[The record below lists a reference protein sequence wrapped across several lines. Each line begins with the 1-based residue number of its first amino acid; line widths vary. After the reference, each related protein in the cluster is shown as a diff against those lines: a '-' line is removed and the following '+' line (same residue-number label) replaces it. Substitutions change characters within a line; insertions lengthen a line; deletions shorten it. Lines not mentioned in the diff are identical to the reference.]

1 MNWTTLEQGKKLV
14 ELGLDPNTADM
25 FYCYGMNVVTKEW
38 GYDKEPSVNGEE
50 LHIDIGDVPCWSGI
64 ALINLMPRY
73 ITRKSILQ
81 SSKEEEYPLLIHSR
95 LDGGYDVEYNANVIA
110 EIGFCYPSLMDS
122 LYNMVV
128 WLLDNGYI
136 KKE

>member
-14 ELGLDPNTADM
+14 ELGLNPNTADL
-25 FYCYGMNVVTKEW
+25 FYF
-38 GYDKEPSVNGEE
+38 YDDALEEYDGVPSIIEE
-50 LHIDIGDVPCWSGI
+50 TNEHFDLFPDDVPCWSGV

-95 LDGGYDVEYNANVIA
+95 LDGRYDVEYNANVIA
-110 EIGFCYPSLMDS
+110 EIGFCYPSLIDS
-122 LYNMVV
+122 LYNMVI
-128 WLLDNGYI
+128 WLLENGYI